1 MGPWMWVV
9 LSWYF
14 DNIKYAITYTYQLF
28 IIKNLTIRLR
38 IAKMSSE
45 ESIDI
50 DIEINNVFCSFNVR
64 CSLNIEDLIE
74 RGVNVELKKNR
85 TYVNMQLRE
94 PPAIAKIWPTG
105 KIICMGPKSESDARI
120 ACRRIA
126 RKLQNLGYPV
136 RFTSFKISNCHAS
149 VKLPFPIK
157 IVDFSKAHPEASYEP
172 ELHSGV
178 IYKLESLKA
187 SVTIHRTGTL
197 IILAPSED
205 KIKQSVEHI
214 ASLVQPYAH
223 IKQKKRRKKPSK
235 VCQPK
240 KSKNLTE
247 EGDAE

>member
-64 CSLNIEDLIE
+64 CSLNIEDMIE

-94 PPAIAKIWPTG
+94 PPAIAKIWQTG
-105 KIICMGPKSESDARI
+105 KIICMGPKSESDARMLVEELPEN
-120 ACRRIA
+120 C
-126 RKLQNLGYPV
+126 
-136 RFTSFKISNCHAS
+136 KI
-149 VKLPFPIK
+149 L
-157 IVDFSKAHPEASYEP
+157 D
-172 ELHSGV
+172 
-178 IYKLESLKA
+178 
-187 SVTIHRTGTL
+187 TL
-197 IILAPSED
+197 
-205 KIKQSVEHI
+205 
-214 ASLVQPYAH
+214 Y
-223 IKQKKRRKKPSK
+223 
-235 VCQPK
+235 
-240 KSKNLTE
+240 
-247 EGDAE
+247 